1 MLDLSVTVHDI
12 EERRNLL
19 RIKKRNLHFGNT
31 MALSVSYMWKKAYSL
46 HVFCVTFP
54 KSENAIQ
61 ICSDHGGAMI
71 VLSRKFLF
79 FDTFSIEK
87 TWHIPPLPWIIFL

>member
-1 MLDLSVTVHDI
+1 MLDLSVMVHDV
-12 EERRNLL
+12 EERCNLL

-31 MALSVSYMWKKAYSL
+31 MALSVSYMWKKACSL
-46 HVFCVTFP
+46 YVFCVAFP

-61 ICSDHGGAMI
+61 ICSNHGGAMI
-71 VLSRKFLF
+71 IVSRKFLF

-87 TWHIPPLPWIIFL
+87 TWLNPSFPWSIFL